1 MRSTL
6 AFLLF
11 ICLASSAHADPFDD
25 WCKTARLPS
34 SIAICSDPDLRALAQ
49 ERQHAYD
56 DANARLSPDRQKAL
70 LADQNGW
77 VKSYPL
83 ACGLAQDAAPP
94 LPLAPAIKACMAQ
107 AGRARIAYLRAYDAS
122 PSAST
127 ETTSQSAPAQ
137 ATQPP
142 SSSKVS
148 TVTHVTISRWWCPFT
163 SAYYPAVRI
172 LSQLG
177 EHRAGG

>member
-25 WCKTARLPS
+25 WCKTARLPL

-122 PSAST
+122 PSALT

-137 ATQPP
+137 AT
-142 SSSKVS
+142 
-148 TVTHVTISRWWCPFT
+148 SR
-163 SAYYPAVRI
+163 R
-172 LSQLG
+172 
-177 EHRAGG
+177 HRRRFLR